1 MSSNSFTVKPVN
13 DLKSNGFFDSLSYEN
28 KERTRIGAETNH
40 IAVYSNYARDLL
52 CCLNSCFPCKLIAP
66 NTHECLYEPVT
77 LIISLFTHLNTLYQR
92 IIKEE

>member
-52 CCLNSCFPCKLIAP
+52 YIF
-66 NTHECLYEPVT
+66 
-77 LIISLFTHLNTLYQR
+77 
-92 IIKEE
+92 

>member
-40 IAVYSNYARDLL
+40 IAVYSNYARDLVST
-52 CCLNSCFPCKLIAP
+52 CLHNC
-66 NTHECLYEPVT
+66 
-77 LIISLFTHLNTLYQR
+77 
-92 IIKEE
+92 

>member
-40 IAVYSNYARDLL
+40 IAVYSNYARDLITISMEEICFASIIL
-52 CCLNSCFPCKLIAP
+52 LQEKEVYISCL
-66 NTHECLYEPVT
+66 
-77 LIISLFTHLNTLYQR
+77 
-92 IIKEE
+92 